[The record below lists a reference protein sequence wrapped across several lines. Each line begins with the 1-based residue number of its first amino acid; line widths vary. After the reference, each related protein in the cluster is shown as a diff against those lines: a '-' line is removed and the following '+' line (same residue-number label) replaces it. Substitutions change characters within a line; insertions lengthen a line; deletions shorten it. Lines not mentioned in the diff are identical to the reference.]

1 MANKRQ
7 KKKNLKKINQ
17 QQTLKRKKNIKSV
30 TRETS
35 KRKSIVSRETSKY
48 KSKSKSS
55 KYQDQLKLTSKKYFA
70 LLELGI
76 EPQFLT
82 TQNLRK
88 VKVKDFPKGELNKK
102 GTKQGNINKITC
114 PFLFEENKVSKT
126 VKKKVKNIGEKVY
139 KLPEGIGIYFA
150 YMDISGEQDFEEL
163 LKRYKRKSTNELI
176 EKIKGLLNTLPQF
189 DKELYKKSKG
199 SEGTSSGKCGVANF
213 HLTDVEMIK
222 SIDNAE
228 RKEENRRLKNEPKRK
243 RIHSDNAKYWQTLN
257 DRNGNIYFTEFTL
270 HKLLVVI
277 TAIMDNMFEVDRFD
291 FYDDVYK
298 QVTSYFEELAE
309 ILPSPRLLN

>member
-7 KKKNLKKINQ
+7 KKKKLKKLQQ

-30 TRETS
+30 SPKTS

-48 KSKSKSS
+48 KSISKSS
-55 KYQDQLKLTSKKYFA
+55 KYQEQLKLTSKKYFA

-76 EPQFLT
+76 DPKFLT

-88 VKVKDFPKGELNKK
+88 VKVKDFPQGEVNKK
-102 GTKQGNINKITC
+102 GSKQGNINKITY
-114 PFLFEENKVSKT
+114 PFLFEDNKVTKE

-139 KLPEGIGIYFA
+139 KLPEGIGLYFA

-163 LKRYKRKSTNELI
+163 LKRYNRKSTNDLI

-199 SEGTSSGKCGVANF
+199 TEGTSSGKCGVANF
-213 HLTDVEMIK
+213 HLTDIDTIK
-222 SIDNAE
+222 IIDKYDN
-228 RKEENRRLKNEPKRK
+228 KEENLRMRNAPKRK
-243 RIHSDNAKYWQTLN
+243 RVHSGDNRFWQTLT
-257 DRNGNIYFTEFTL
+257 DDNGNIYFTEFTL

-277 TAIMDNMFEVDRFD
+277 TAIMDNIFEVDRFD
-291 FYDDVYK
+291 FYDDVYT

-309 ILPSPRLLN
+309 VLPSPRVF

>member
-7 KKKNLKKINQ
+7 LKKNAKKLQ
-17 QQTLKRKKNIKSV
+17 QQHTLKRKKNIKTV
-30 TRETS
+30 TSQTS
-35 KRKSIVSRETSKY
+35 NVSRETSKY
-48 KSKSKSS
+48 KSKSKST

-76 EPQFLT
+76 DTKFLT

-102 GTKQGNINKITC
+102 GTKQGNINKITY
-114 PFLFEENKVSKT
+114 PFLFEDNKVSKE

-139 KLPEGIGIYFA
+139 KLPEGIGLYFA
-150 YMDISGEQDFEEL
+150 FMDISGEQDFEQL
-163 LKRYKRKSTNELI
+163 LKRYNRKSTNDLI

-199 SEGTSSGKCGVANF
+199 SEGNSSGKCGVANF
-213 HLTDVEMIK
+213 HLAPIDTIK
-222 SIDNAE
+222 SIDDYDKRESSRMRN
-228 RKEENRRLKNEPKRK
+228 NPQRK
-243 RIHSDNAKYWQTLN
+243 RVHTGQNRYWQTRT
-257 DRNGNIYFTEFTL
+257 DDNGNLYFTEFTL

-277 TAIMDNMFEVDRFD
+277 TAIMDNIFEVDRFD
-291 FYDDVYK
+291 FYDDVYT
-298 QVTSYFEELAE
+298 QVTSYFEELADV
-309 ILPSPRLLN
+309 LPSPRLF

>member
-17 QQTLKRKKNIKSV
+17 QQTLKRKKNIKTV

-48 KSKSKSS
+48 KSKTKSS

-76 EPQFLT
+76 EPKFLT
-82 TQNLRK
+82 TKNLRK
-88 VKVKDFPKGELNKK
+88 VKVKDFPKGVLNKK
-102 GTKQGNINKITC
+102 GTKQGNINKITY
-114 PFLFEENKVSKT
+114 PFLFEDNKVSKE

-139 KLPEGIGIYFA
+139 KLPEGIGLYFA
-150 YMDISGEQDFEEL
+150 YMDISGEQDFEQL
-163 LKRYKRKSTNELI
+163 LKRYNRKTTNELL

-213 HLTDVEMIK
+213 HLTDINTIKMIDK
-222 SIDNAE
+222 YDN
-228 RKEENRRLKNEPKRK
+228 KQENLRMRNAPKRK
-243 RIHSDNAKYWQTLN
+243 RVHSGDNRYWQTLT
-257 DRNGNIYFTEFTL
+257 DDNGNIYFTEFTL

-277 TAIMDNMFEVDRFD
+277 TAIMDNIFEVDRFD
-291 FYDDVYK
+291 FYDDVYT
-298 QVTSYFEELAE
+298 QVTSYFEELADV
-309 ILPSPRLLN
+309 LPSPRVF

>member
-7 KKKNLKKINQ
+7 NKKNLKKLQ
-17 QQTLKRKKNIKSV
+17 QQHTLKRKKNIKTV
-30 TRETS
+30 TSQTS
-35 KRKSIVSRETSKY
+35 NVSRETSKY

-88 VKVKDFPKGELNKK
+88 VKVKDFPHGEVNKK
-102 GTKQGNINKITC
+102 GTKQGNINKITY

-139 KLPEGIGIYFA
+139 KLPEGIGLYFA

-163 LKRYKRKSTNELI
+163 LERYNKKSTNYLI

-213 HLTDVEMIK
+213 HLAPIDTIK
-222 SIDNAE
+222 SIDAYDKRESSRMKNA
-228 RKEENRRLKNEPKRK
+228 PKRK
-243 RIHSDNAKYWQTLN
+243 RVHSGDNRYWQTLT
-257 DRNGNIYFTEFTL
+257 DDNGNIYFTEFTL

-277 TAIMDNMFEVDRFD
+277 TAIMDNIFEVDRFD
-291 FYDDVYK
+291 FYDDVYT
-298 QVTSYFEELAE
+298 QVTSYFEELADV
-309 ILPSPRLLN
+309 LPSPRVF

>member
-7 KKKNLKKINQ
+7 KKKNQKKIQ
-17 QQTLKRKKNIKSV
+17 QHQTLKRKKNIKSV
-30 TRETS
+30 TSQTS
-35 KRKSIVSRETSKY
+35 NVSRETSKY
-48 KSKSKSS
+48 NSKTKSS

-76 EPQFLT
+76 DPKFLT

-88 VKVKDFPKGELNKK
+88 VKVKDFPQGDLNKK
-102 GTKQGNINKITC
+102 GTKQGNINKITY

-139 KLPEGIGIYFA
+139 KLPEGIGLYFA
-150 YMDISGEQDFEEL
+150 YMDISGEQDFEQL
-163 LKRYKRKSTNELI
+163 LARYNRKSTNDLI

-189 DKELYKKSKG
+189 DKEIYKKSKG

-213 HLTDVEMIK
+213 HLTDIETIK
-222 SIDNAE
+222 TIDNYDKRE
-228 RKEENRRLKNEPKRK
+228 SSRMRNNPQRK
-243 RIHSDNAKYWQTLN
+243 RVHTGQNRYWQTLT
-257 DRNGNIYFTEFTL
+257 DDNGNIYFTEFTL

-277 TAIMDNMFEVDRFD
+277 TAIMDNIFEVDRFD
-291 FYDDVYK
+291 FYDDVYT
-298 QVTSYFEELAE
+298 QVTSYFEELADV
-309 ILPSPRLLN
+309 LPSPRLF

>member
-7 KKKNLKKINQ
+7 KKKNLKKLQ
-17 QQTLKRKKNIKSV
+17 QQQQKKV
-30 TRETS
+30 
-35 KRKSIVSRETSKY
+35 KSIKNVSRETSKY

-55 KYQDQLKLTSKKYFA
+55 KYQNQLKLTSKKYFE

-76 EPQFLT
+76 DPKFLT

-88 VKVKDFPKGELNKK
+88 VKVKDFPKGEVNKK
-102 GTKQGNINKITC
+102 GTKQGNINKLTY

-139 KLPEGIGIYFA
+139 KLPKGIGLYFA

-163 LKRYKRKSTNELI
+163 LKRYNRKTTNELL

-213 HLTDVEMIK
+213 HLTKINTIK
-222 SIDNAE
+222 AMDREDN
-228 RKEENRRLKNEPKRK
+228 KEENLRMKNKPKRK
-243 RIHSDNAKYWQTLN
+243 RVHTGEHRYWQTLT
-257 DRNGNIYFTEFTL
+257 DANGKIYFKKFTL
-270 HKLLVVI
+270 HKLLVII
-277 TAIMDNMFEVDRFD
+277 TAIMDNIFEVDRFD
-291 FYDDVYK
+291 FYDDVYT
-298 QVTSYFEELAE
+298 QVTSYFEELADV
-309 ILPSPRLLN
+309 LPSPRVL

>member
-7 KKKNLKKINQ
+7 KKKNLKKLQ
-17 QQTLKRKKNIKSV
+17 RKKVI
-30 TRETS
+30 S
-35 KRKSIVSRETSKY
+35 KVSRKSYKNVSPKTS
-48 KSKSKSS
+48 SKSK
-55 KYQDQLKLTSKKYFA
+55 KYQDQVQLTTKKYFA

-76 EPQFLT
+76 DPKFLT

-88 VKVKDFPKGELNKK
+88 VKVKYFPKGELNKK
-102 GTKQGNINKITC
+102 GSKEGNINKITC

-139 KLPEGIGIYFA
+139 KLPEGIGLYFA
-150 YMDISGEQDFEEL
+150 YMDISGEQDFEQL
-163 LKRYKRKSTNELI
+163 LARYNRKSTTDLI

-189 DKELYKKSKG
+189 DKDLYKKSKG

-213 HLTDVEMIK
+213 HLADIEIIK
-222 SIDNAE
+222 KIDREDN
-228 RKEENRRLKNEPKRK
+228 KEENLRMKNKPKRK
-243 RIHSDNAKYWQTLN
+243 RVHTGEHRFWQTLT
-257 DRNGNIYFTEFTL
+257 DDNGNIYFTEFTL

-277 TAIMDNMFEVDRFD
+277 TAIMDNIFEVDRFD
-291 FYDDVYK
+291 FYDDIYT

-309 ILPSPRLLN
+309 VLPSPRTF

>member
-7 KKKNLKKINQ
+7 NKKNLKKLQ
-17 QQTLKRKKNIKSV
+17 QKQTLKRKKNIKSV
-30 TRETS
+30 SRETS

-48 KSKSKSS
+48 KSKSNSS

-70 LLELGI
+70 LLDLGI
-76 EPQFLT
+76 DPKFLT

-88 VKVKDFPKGELNKK
+88 VKVKDFPKGDLNKK
-102 GTKQGNINKITC
+102 GTKQGNINKITY

-139 KLPEGIGIYFA
+139 KLPEGIGLYFA
-150 YMDISGEQDFEEL
+150 YMDISGEQDFEQL
-163 LKRYKRKSTNELI
+163 LKRYNRKSTNDLI

-199 SEGTSSGKCGVANF
+199 TEGTSSGKCGVANF
-213 HLTDVEMIK
+213 HLTDINTIKMIDK
-222 SIDNAE
+222 YDNKQENLRMRNAPE
-228 RKEENRRLKNEPKRK
+228 RKRVHSGDNRF
-243 RIHSDNAKYWQTLN
+243 WQTLT
-257 DRNGNIYFTEFTL
+257 DDNGNIYFTEFTL

-277 TAIMDNMFEVDRFD
+277 TAIMDNIFEVDRFD
-291 FYDDVYK
+291 FYDDVYT
-298 QVTSYFEELAE
+298 QVTLYFEELADV
-309 ILPSPRLLN
+309 LPSPRVF

>member
-7 KKKNLKKINQ
+7 LKKKAKKLQ
-17 QQTLKRKKNIKSV
+17 QQQSLKRKKNIKTV
-30 TRETS
+30 TSQT
-35 KRKSIVSRETSKY
+35 SIVSRETSKY

-76 EPQFLT
+76 EPNFLT

-88 VKVKDFPKGELNKK
+88 VKVKDFPKGDLNKK
-102 GTKQGNINKITC
+102 GTKQGNINKITY
-114 PFLFEENKVSKT
+114 PFLFEENKLSKT

-139 KLPEGIGIYFA
+139 KLPEGIGLYFA
-150 YMDISGEQDFEEL
+150 YMDISGEQDFEQL
-163 LKRYKRKSTNELI
+163 LARYNRKSTTDLI

-213 HLTDVEMIK
+213 HLAPIDTIK
-222 SIDNAE
+222 SIDAYDKRESSRMRN
-228 RKEENRRLKNEPKRK
+228 NPQRK
-243 RIHSDNAKYWQTLN
+243 RVHTGQNRYWQTLT
-257 DRNGNIYFTEFTL
+257 DDNGNIYFTEFTL

-277 TAIMDNMFEVDRFD
+277 TAIMDNIFEVDRFD
-291 FYDDVYK
+291 FYDDVYT
-298 QVTSYFEELAE
+298 QVTSYFEELADV
-309 ILPSPRLLN
+309 LPSPRVF

>member
-7 KKKNLKKINQ
+7 NKKNLKKLQQ

-30 TRETS
+30 SRETS

-102 GTKQGNINKITC
+102 GTKQGNINKITY
-114 PFLFEENKVSKT
+114 PFLFEENKVSKE

-139 KLPEGIGIYFA
+139 KLPEGIGLYFA
-150 YMDISGEQDFEEL
+150 YMDISGEQDFEQL
-163 LKRYKRKSTNELI
+163 LARYSRKSTNNLI

-213 HLTDVEMIK
+213 HLTDINTIKMIDK
-222 SIDNAE
+222 YDN
-228 RKEENRRLKNEPKRK
+228 KQENLRMRNAPKRK
-243 RIHSDNAKYWQTLN
+243 RVHSGDNRYWQTLT
-257 DRNGNIYFTEFTL
+257 DDNGNIYFTEFTL

-277 TAIMDNMFEVDRFD
+277 TAIMDNIFEVDRFD
-291 FYDDVYK
+291 FYDDVYT
-298 QVTSYFEELAE
+298 QVTSYFEELADV
-309 ILPSPRLLN
+309 LPSPRVF

>member
-7 KKKNLKKINQ
+7 KKKNLKKLQ
-17 QQTLKRKKNIKSV
+17 QQQQKKV
-30 TRETS
+30 
-35 KRKSIVSRETSKY
+35 KSIKNVSRETSKY

-76 EPQFLT
+76 DPKFLT

-88 VKVKDFPKGELNKK
+88 VKVKDFPQGEVNKK
-102 GTKQGNINKITC
+102 GNKQGNINKITY
-114 PFLFEENKVSKT
+114 PFLFEENKVSKN

-139 KLPEGIGIYFA
+139 KLPKGIGLYFA

-163 LKRYKRKSTNELI
+163 LERYNKKSTNDLI

-213 HLTDVEMIK
+213 HLTDINTIKMIDK
-222 SIDNAE
+222 YDKQENLRMRNA
-228 RKEENRRLKNEPKRK
+228 PQRK
-243 RIHSDNAKYWQTLN
+243 RVHSGDIRYWQTLT
-257 DRNGNIYFTEFTL
+257 DDNGNIYFTEFTL

-277 TAIMDNMFEVDRFD
+277 TAIMDNIFEVDRFD
-291 FYDDVYK
+291 FYDDVYT
-298 QVTSYFEELAE
+298 QVTSYFEELADV
-309 ILPSPRLLN
+309 LPSPRVF

>member
-7 KKKNLKKINQ
+7 KKKNLKKLQQ

-30 TRETS
+30 SRETS

-48 KSKSKSS
+48 NSKSKSS

-76 EPQFLT
+76 DPKFLT

-88 VKVKDFPKGELNKK
+88 VKVKDFPKGALNKK
-102 GTKQGNINKITC
+102 GTKQGNINKITY
-114 PFLFEENKVSKT
+114 PFLFEDNKVTKE

-139 KLPEGIGIYFA
+139 KLPEGIGLYFA
-150 YMDISGEQDFEEL
+150 YMDISGEQDFEQL
-163 LKRYKRKSTNELI
+163 LARYNRKSTNDLI

-213 HLTDVEMIK
+213 HLAPIDTIK
-222 SIDNAE
+222 SISSYITHIQHRNIGFHNVKDRTVDKPVYTIHMVCDNLDQAK
-228 RKEENRRLKNEPKRK
+228 KEILLLNNNIKVSNELGE
-243 RIHSDNAKYWQTLN
+243 SM
-257 DRNGNIYFTEFTL
+257 
-270 HKLLVVI
+270 LLD
-277 TAIMDNMFEVDRFD
+277 TFNP
-291 FYDDVYK
+291 
-298 QVTSYFEELAE
+298 EEL
-309 ILPSPRLLN
+309 

>member
-7 KKKNLKKINQ
+7 KKKNLKKLQ
-17 QQTLKRKKNIKSV
+17 QQQQKKIKSI
-30 TRETS
+30 
-35 KRKSIVSRETSKY
+35 KNVSRETSKY
-48 KSKSKSS
+48 KSTSKSA
-55 KYQDQLKLTSKKYFA
+55 KYQEQLKLTTKKYFA

-76 EPQFLT
+76 DPKFLT

-102 GTKQGNINKITC
+102 GTKQGNINKITY

-139 KLPEGIGIYFA
+139 KLPEGIGLYFA
-150 YMDISGEQDFEEL
+150 YMDISGEQDFEQL
-163 LKRYKRKSTNELI
+163 LAIYNRKSTNDLI

-199 SEGTSSGKCGVANF
+199 TEGTSSGKCGVANF
-213 HLTDVEMIK
+213 HLTDINTIKMIDK
-222 SIDNAE
+222 YDN
-228 RKEENRRLKNEPKRK
+228 KEENLRMRNAPQRK
-243 RIHSDNAKYWQTLN
+243 RVHSGDNRYWQTLT
-257 DRNGNIYFTEFTL
+257 DDNGNIYFTEFTL

-277 TAIMDNMFEVDRFD
+277 TAIMDNIFEVDRFD
-291 FYDDVYK
+291 FYDDVYT
-298 QVTSYFEELAE
+298 QVTSYFEELVDV
-309 ILPSPRLLN
+309 LPSPRIF

>member
-7 KKKNLKKINQ
+7 NKKNLKKLQ
-17 QQTLKRKKNIKSV
+17 QQHTLKRKKNIKRV
-30 TRETS
+30 TSETS
-35 KRKSIVSRETSKY
+35 KRKTNVSRETSKY

-76 EPQFLT
+76 DPKFLT

-102 GTKQGNINKITC
+102 GTKQGNINKITY

-139 KLPEGIGIYFA
+139 KLPEGIGLYFA
-150 YMDISGEQDFEEL
+150 YMDISGEQDFEQL
-163 LKRYKRKSTNELI
+163 LARYNRKSTNDLI

-199 SEGTSSGKCGVANF
+199 SEGTSSGKCGVAKF
-213 HLTDVEMIK
+213 HLAPIDTIK
-222 SIDNAE
+222 SIDAYDKRESSRMRNA
-228 RKEENRRLKNEPKRK
+228 PQRK
-243 RIHSDNAKYWQTLN
+243 RVHSGDNRYWQTLT
-257 DRNGNIYFTEFTL
+257 DDSGNIYFTEFTL

-277 TAIMDNMFEVDRFD
+277 TAIMDNIFEVDRFD
-291 FYDDVYK
+291 FYDDVYT
-298 QVTSYFEELAE
+298 QVTSYFEELADV
-309 ILPSPRLLN
+309 LPSPRVF

>member
-7 KKKNLKKINQ
+7 LKKNAKKLQ
-17 QQTLKRKKNIKSV
+17 QQHTLKRKKNIKTV
-30 TRETS
+30 TSQTS
-35 KRKSIVSRETSKY
+35 NVSRETSKY

-76 EPQFLT
+76 EPKFLT

-102 GTKQGNINKITC
+102 GTKQGNINKITY

-139 KLPEGIGIYFA
+139 KLPEGIGLYFA
-150 YMDISGEQDFEEL
+150 YMDISGEQDFEQL
-163 LKRYKRKSTNELI
+163 LARYNRKSTNDLI

-213 HLTDVEMIK
+213 HLTDINTIK
-222 SIDNAE
+222 RLDDYDK
-228 RKEENRRLKNEPKRK
+228 RENSRLRNNPQRK
-243 RIHSDNAKYWQTLN
+243 RVHTGQNRYWQTLT
-257 DRNGNIYFTEFTL
+257 DDNGNIYFTEFTL

-277 TAIMDNMFEVDRFD
+277 TAIMDNIFEVDRFD
-291 FYDDVYK
+291 FYDDVYT
-298 QVTSYFEELAE
+298 QVTSYFEELADV
-309 ILPSPRLLN
+309 LPSPRIF

>member
-7 KKKNLKKINQ
+7 NKKNLKKLQQ

-30 TRETS
+30 SRETS
-35 KRKSIVSRETSKY
+35 NTKSNVSRETSKY

-76 EPQFLT
+76 DPKFLT

-102 GTKQGNINKITC
+102 GTKQGNINKITY
-114 PFLFEENKVSKT
+114 PFLFEENKVSKR

-139 KLPEGIGIYFA
+139 KLPEGIGLYFA
-150 YMDISGEQDFEEL
+150 YMDISGEQDFEQL
-163 LKRYKRKSTNELI
+163 LKRYNRKSTNDLI

-213 HLTDVEMIK
+213 HLTDIETIK
-222 SIDNAE
+222 TIDTYDKRESSRMRN
-228 RKEENRRLKNEPKRK
+228 NPQRK
-243 RIHSDNAKYWQTLN
+243 RVHSGDNRYWQTLT
-257 DRNGNIYFTEFTL
+257 DDNGNIYFTEFTL

-277 TAIMDNMFEVDRFD
+277 TAIMDNIFEVDRFD
-291 FYDDVYK
+291 FYDDVYT
-298 QVTSYFEELAE
+298 QVTSYFEELADV
-309 ILPSPRLLN
+309 LPSPRVF

>member
-7 KKKNLKKINQ
+7 NKKNLKKLQQ

-30 TRETS
+30 SPKTL

-48 KSKSKSS
+48 KSKSKST
-55 KYQDQLKLTSKKYFA
+55 KYQEQLKLTTKKYFA

-76 EPQFLT
+76 DPKFLT

-88 VKVKDFPKGELNKK
+88 VKVKDFPRGEINKK
-102 GTKQGNINKITC
+102 GSKQGNINKITY

-126 VKKKVKNIGEKVY
+126 VKKKVRNIGEKVY
-139 KLPEGIGIYFA
+139 KLPKGIGLYFA
-150 YMDISGEQDFEEL
+150 YMDISGEQDFEQL
-163 LKRYKRKSTNELI
+163 LSRYNRKSTNDLI

-199 SEGTSSGKCGVANF
+199 TEGTSSGKCGVANF
-213 HLTDVEMIK
+213 HLTDIETIK
-222 SIDNAE
+222 IIDKYDN
-228 RKEENRRLKNEPKRK
+228 KEENLRMRNAPKRK
-243 RIHSDNAKYWQTLN
+243 RVHSGDNRFWQTLT
-257 DRNGNIYFTEFTL
+257 DDNGNIYFTEFTL

-277 TAIMDNMFEVDRFD
+277 TAIMDNIFEVDRFD
-291 FYDDVYK
+291 FYDDVYT
-298 QVTSYFEELAE
+298 QVTSYFEELADV
-309 ILPSPRLLN
+309 LPSPRIF

>member
-7 KKKNLKKINQ
+7 KKKNLKKLQ
-17 QQTLKRKKNIKSV
+17 QQQQKKV
-30 TRETS
+30 
-35 KRKSIVSRETSKY
+35 KSIKNVSRETSKY

-102 GTKQGNINKITC
+102 GTKQGNINKITY
-114 PFLFEENKVSKT
+114 PFLFEENKVSKE

-139 KLPEGIGIYFA
+139 KLPEGIGLYFA
-150 YMDISGEQDFEEL
+150 YMDISGEQDFEQL
-163 LKRYKRKSTNELI
+163 LARYSRKSTNNLI

-213 HLTDVEMIK
+213 HMTDINTIKMIDK
-222 SIDNAE
+222 YDN
-228 RKEENRRLKNEPKRK
+228 KQENLRMRNAPKRK
-243 RIHSDNAKYWQTLN
+243 RVHSGDNRYWQTLT
-257 DRNGNIYFTEFTL
+257 DDNGNIYFTEFTL

-277 TAIMDNMFEVDRFD
+277 TAIMDNIFEVDRFD
-291 FYDDVYK
+291 FYDDVYT
-298 QVTSYFEELAE
+298 QVTSYFEELADV
-309 ILPSPRLLN
+309 LPSPRVF

>member
-7 KKKNLKKINQ
+7 KKKNLKKLQ
-17 QQTLKRKKNIKSV
+17 QQQQKKV
-30 TRETS
+30 
-35 KRKSIVSRETSKY
+35 KSIKNVSRETSKY

-102 GTKQGNINKITC
+102 GTKQGNINKITY
-114 PFLFEENKVSKT
+114 PFLFEENKVSKE

-139 KLPEGIGIYFA
+139 KLPEGIGLYFA
-150 YMDISGEQDFEEL
+150 YMDISGEQDFEQL
-163 LKRYKRKSTNELI
+163 LARYSRKSTNNLI

-213 HLTDVEMIK
+213 HLTDINTIKMIDK
-222 SIDNAE
+222 YDN
-228 RKEENRRLKNEPKRK
+228 KQENLRMRNAPKRK
-243 RIHSDNAKYWQTLN
+243 RVHSGDNRYWQTLT
-257 DRNGNIYFTEFTL
+257 DDNGNIYFTEFTL

-277 TAIMDNMFEVDRFD
+277 TAIMDNIFEVDRFD
-291 FYDDVYK
+291 FYDDVYT
-298 QVTSYFEELAE
+298 QVTSYFEELADV
-309 ILPSPRLLN
+309 LPSPRIF